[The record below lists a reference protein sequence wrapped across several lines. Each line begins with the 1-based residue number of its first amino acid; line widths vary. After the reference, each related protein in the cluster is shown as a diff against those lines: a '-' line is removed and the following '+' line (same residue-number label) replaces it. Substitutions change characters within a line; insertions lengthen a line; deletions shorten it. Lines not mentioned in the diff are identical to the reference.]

1 MKTITTLIGLALLS
15 GMAMASSTL
24 NLALNGGNSYTVYLD
39 GEQYQTSSTIRFQD
53 LFPGRHT
60 LSVINKSNYNSSSL
74 YNGFV
79 DIEDGQELYG
89 TITNGNLTI
98 STTNNNGDFGNSSN
112 QSNDY
117 NQYDNSNYEYTPNGH
132 HNNYGMNHQVFNQLK
147 NNFRHSTDSRK
158 SRMLVQKAQRHGIT
172 SSQARHLLQKFSFDS
187 HRLSAA
193 KQITNSVVDIENYF
207 IVGETFTFASNKR
220 NFLRHINRG
229 GFNNNNNGGNSTCTP
244 RPRPNN
250 PRPRPN
256 NNSYGMNNQAFQT
269 LHNAVRRESFDNNKK
284 QLIVT
289 AVKHGRI
296 SSQQMTQLLR
306 EFTFDNNRLSAAK
319 AAIPFISDR
328 GNYWMAGETFTF
340 SNNKNAFLRAL

>member
-15 GMAMASSTL
+15 GVAMASSTL

-60 LSVINKSNYNSSSL
+60 LSVIQKSNYNSSSL

-98 STTNNNGDFGNSSN
+98 STYNNGGFNHN
-112 QSNDY
+112 
-117 NQYDNSNYEYTPNGH
+117 NQYDEYEYYHNDYTPSGDYY
-132 HNNYGMNHQVFNQLK
+132 NYGMSHQVFNQLR
-147 NNFRHSTDSRK
+147 NDFRHSTDSRK
-158 SRMLVQKAQRHGIT
+158 ARMLVQRAQRHGIT
-172 SSQARHLLQKFSFDS
+172 SNQAKHLLQKFSFDS
-187 HRLSAA
+187 QRLTTA
-193 KQITNSVVDIENYF
+193 KQITNSVVDRENYF

-220 NFLRHINRG
+220 SFLKFINRNG
-229 GFNNNNNGGNSTCTP
+229 NYNNNGGNGTCSP
-244 RPRPNN
+244 RPRPNY

-256 NNSYGMNNQAFQT
+256 NNSYGMNHQSFQV
-269 LHNAVRRESFDNNKK
+269 LYNAVKRESFDNNRK
-284 QLIVT
+284 QVVLT
-289 AVKHGRI
+289 AVKNGRI

-306 EFTFDNNRLSAAK
+306 LFTFDNNRLATAK
-319 AAIPFISDR
+319 AVIPYISDR

-340 SNNKNAFLRAL
+340 SNNKQAFLNAL